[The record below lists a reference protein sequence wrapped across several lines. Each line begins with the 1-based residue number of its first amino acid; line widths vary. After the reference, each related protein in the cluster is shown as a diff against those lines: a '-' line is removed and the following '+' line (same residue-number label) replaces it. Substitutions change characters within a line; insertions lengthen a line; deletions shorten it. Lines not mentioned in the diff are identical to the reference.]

1 MGNFRL
7 LLILCLGGLMSLG
20 CDSAE
25 SDGSDDQPEMDA
37 AIECQP
43 EASRRCHEGNPHFI
57 DSCGNVGEQI
67 EACVDGR
74 SCEDGLCRCTER
86 FGGPLACHE
95 GDVWRMDP
103 CGDPDYL
110 AQRCTDDE
118 ICMNGGCVDM
128 MCVPADESC
137 NGQDDDCDGS
147 TDEGE
152 LCPDGAA
159 CIQGACDGGG
169 ILCTACERDEDCREG
184 FQCAGYRN
192 YPELGKVCVP
202 NGCNDGVECPEGTTC
217 TENGLCWMVWS
228 GACHPDGNVWDYDVC
243 GRGIRLSEEC
253 DPERPCENDRCTGDG
268 ALCEECEGDRDC
280 SEGYR
285 CRGYG
290 SFPDIP
296 QVCVPESD
304 CATNPNSRCPNG
316 FQCGSTGV
324 CWLTWEN
331 VCSEGD
337 VWNVDTCGRM
347 VQEAADCPEESPCQE
362 GRCVGEGTTC
372 NECESEADCALGFQC
387 RGYRNYPDVPQVCVP
402 ESNCAENPDETCP
415 EGLRCGSS
423 GVCWLYL
430 SPTCTE
436 DAVDV
441 WDYDTCGRL
450 VRVRE
455 ECGAEGHCESITGAP
470 GSATAEGCAEAG
482 EKLAMCFEDT
492 IDGET
497 FVANCEGEGSA
508 AEVDCIL
515 AMDCE
520 GGIEAYELCLWADR
534 DGGQCVEG
542 PPPVCASAIA
552 GELGEQTGTL
562 DGVNTFTGSCVEA
575 EGPEQVVSYTALEA
589 GLHAFDTAGSR
600 FDTVLYVR
608 RACNDP
614 ETEIGCNDDSE
625 AGLSSRVEVEL
636 DAGDTVYAIIDAH
649 GRLGDWILTIDGPD
663 VMEGDPEPED
673 PPQGAADAGIPNDGG

>member
-1 MGNFRL
+1 MKSVAGAFGAGPVL
-7 LLILCLGGLMSLG
+7 LRGYM
-20 CDSAE
+20 AT
-25 SDGSDDQPEMDA
+25 P
-37 AIECQP
+37 
-43 EASRRCHEGNPHFI
+43 
-57 DSCGNVGEQI
+57 
-67 EACVDGR
+67 
-74 SCEDGLCRCTER
+74 
-86 FGGPLACHE
+86 GGPH
-95 GDVWRMDP
+95 
-103 CGDPDYL
+103 
-110 AQRCTDDE
+110 
-118 ICMNGGCVDM
+118 GGAFTVFF
-128 MCVPADESC
+128 
-137 NGQDDDCDGS
+137 
-147 TDEGE
+147 
-152 LCPDGAA
+152 
-159 CIQGACDGGG
+159 
-169 ILCTACERDEDCREG
+169 CE
-184 FQCAGYRN
+184 
-192 YPELGKVCVP
+192 
-202 NGCNDGVECPEGTTC
+202 
-217 TENGLCWMVWS
+217 
-228 GACHPDGNVWDYDVC
+228 
-243 GRGIRLSEEC
+243 
-253 DPERPCENDRCTGDG
+253 
-268 ALCEECEGDRDC
+268 
-280 SEGYR
+280 
-285 CRGYG
+285 
-290 SFPDIP
+290 
-296 QVCVPESD
+296 
-304 CATNPNSRCPNG
+304 
-316 FQCGSTGV
+316 
-324 CWLTWEN
+324 
-331 VCSEGD
+331 
-337 VWNVDTCGRM
+337 
-347 VQEAADCPEESPCQE
+347 EAADCPEESPCQE